1 MSFVELLIFLAALV
15 ALVMVHEWGHFWA
28 ARRAGMVVQEFAFGF
43 PPRLWSKVVRGTRY
57 AVNLL
62 PLGGYVKIL
71 GEDATTNKSPGAFG
85 SKGLGWRAVVLS
97 AGVLMNLVFAALLF
111 SIGYATVG
119 LPEEVVGDQG
129 QVQVF
134 GVAPESPAAG
144 AGLRLGD
151 TISKINGQ
159 SMMSIEAV
167 QEYLKARRGETVTM
181 SILRGESLFD
191 VKLLVRT
198 DPPAGQG
205 STGVALG
212 YTNLVHYDALTA
224 IVKGITL
231 TLGLIW
237 LIISG
242 VWQMLAGLLGGV
254 VPTDVA
260 GPVGIATLTAQ
271 MHQLGLPYLLR
282 FVGLL
287 SVNLAVI
294 NILPLPALDGG
305 RLAFLLLEKIRRRA
319 VAARVEQWVHAL
331 GFALLILLILVITFN
346 DLKRF

>member
-85 SKGLGWRAVVLS
+85 SKGLGWRAGVLS
-97 AGVLMNLVFAALLF
+97 AG
-111 SIGYATVG
+111 G
-119 LPEEVVGDQG
+119 L
-129 QVQVF
+129 
-134 GVAPESPAAG
+134 
-144 AGLRLGD
+144 
-151 TISKINGQ
+151 
-159 SMMSIEAV
+159 
-167 QEYLKARRGETVTM
+167 
-181 SILRGESLFD
+181 
-191 VKLLVRT
+191 
-198 DPPAGQG
+198 
-205 STGVALG
+205 
-212 YTNLVHYDALTA
+212 TNLVHYDALTA